1 MSYAS
6 SFHEGAQPAGGA
18 LHQSRAPTRDRL
30 ELHYRK
36 IGIAAVAAALVARN
50 FEPPSPQI
58 LSGPRPR
65 RTAPARTSRADSSSA
80 PTSER
85 LARSL

>member
-1 MSYAS
+1 MSYAL

-58 LSGPRPR
+58 SLRPATPANGAGQDEPR
-65 RTAPARTSRADSSSA
+65 RFF
-80 PTSER
+80 
-85 LARSL
+85 